1 MMTFQQFQ
9 IKTTSEKGSFKVLGY
24 TQKTIELV
32 YERWVNGVSKS
43 LYNNIYIKPVNVWGG
58 ETYIYKGDKKVGQII
73 SSLGTMIIKIEDSN
87 KKELEYHLQYSTPQQ
102 LKIDVFNEQNELQ
115 FSMIEDINSNALR
128 NKITRDYCIEIAK
141 YDSEIDIEEL
151 LIYCG
156 YAARMYL
163 SITDCN
169 YEYAQSLKLKN

>member
-1 MMTFQQFQ
+1 MMKFPQFK
-9 IKTTSEKGSFKVLGY
+9 IKTTSGKGSFKVLSY

-43 LYNNIYIKPVNVWGG
+43 LYNNICIKPVNVWGL
-58 ETYIYKGDKKVGQII
+58 ETYIYKCDKKIGQII
-73 SSLGTMIIKIEDSN
+73 SSLGTMIIKIEGSN
-87 KKELEYHLQYSTPQQ
+87 KKQLEYHLQYSTPKL
-102 LKIDVFNEQNELQ
+102 LKLDVFNEQNELQ
-115 FSMIEDINSNALR
+115 FSMNEDINSNSLC
-128 NKITRDYCIEIAK
+128 NKITRDYCIKIAK

-169 YEYAQSLKLKN
+169 YYYAQSLKLKN